1 MGLHQEFRMTM
12 EKTKKKSNK
21 GKIIKNYQDFI
32 SIDDVNAW
40 REIPRRKDQGS
51 GIYALYNNYG
61 LYYVGLTSG
70 SLGYRIRKHT
80 RDRHAGK
87 WNRYSW
93 YQIKKIGHV
102 KDIETILLRLTNP
115 PGNKIKGRVGKRK
128 RERLDTM

>member
-1 MGLHQEFRMTM
+1 MP
-12 EKTKKKSNK
+12 KTKNKSNK
-21 GKIIKNYQDFI
+21 GKIIKNHQDFI
-32 SIDDVNAW
+32 SIDNAEAW
-40 REIPRRKDQGS
+40 QEIPRRKEQGS

-70 SLGYRIRKHT
+70 SLRYRIRKHT

-93 YQIKKIGHV
+93 YQIKKVGHV

-115 PGNKIKGRVGKRK
+115 PGNKIKGRVVKGKRGK
-128 RERLDTM
+128 LDIK

>member
-1 MGLHQEFRMTM
+1 MPTS
-12 EKTKKKSNK
+12 KKKSNK
-21 GKIIKNYQDFI
+21 GKIIKNHQDFS
-32 SIDDVNAW
+32 SIDDAEAW
-40 REIPRRKDQGS
+40 KEIPWKTDQGS

-70 SLGYRIRKHT
+70 RLRGRIRKHT

-93 YQIKKIGHV
+93 YQIKKVDHV

-128 RERLDTM
+128 REKLDTM